1 MDDARKRQFD
11 AIVVWR
17 FDRFARS
24 TKHRLLALEEFRS
37 LGVQFISYQE
47 NMDTSIRGNLLA
59 ARIYVL
65 VRGIRRS
72 DTVVI
77 LRELQRAGINE
88 NDVGRGAG
96 AIRDALLNAKTV
108 AVVNV
113 RAGRTAVGSADSMVL
128 GVVDEGVEAVVGH
141 VAAGIIGVVFRGAAV
156 IVPRILGIARAENY
170 MIQLRGHG
178 STALLSTSSPGS
190 PPI

>member
-1 MDDARKRQFD
+1 M
-11 AIVVWR
+11 
-17 FDRFARS
+17 
-24 TKHRLLALEEFRS
+24 
-37 LGVQFISYQE
+37 
-47 NMDTSIRGNLLA
+47 A

-141 VAAGIIGVVFRGAAV
+141 VAAGIIGVVFRG
-156 IVPRILGIARAENY
+156 RR
-170 MIQLRGHG
+170 
-178 STALLSTSSPGS
+178 SSCPGFWVS
-190 PPI
+190 LEPKTI

>member
-1 MDDARKRQFD
+1 MPASGSSTQSWYG
-11 AIVVWR
+11 ALIGSLVPPSTASWR
-17 FDRFARS
+17 WRNFGRS
-24 TKHRLLALEEFRS
+24 ASNSTATRRTWTPA
-37 LGVQFISYQE
+37 V
-47 NMDTSIRGNLLA
+47 RGNLLA

-88 NDVGRGAG
+88 NDGGRGAG